1 LPATA
6 YCQRQRTVISVR
18 IRSKRPVKSAGEI
31 EMQGSCFPFN
41 FHEVFSASFMK
52 RSMDNGQDRS
62 SDEAQVGRA
71 VWKLRP
77 ALQAIQDEVTS

>member
-1 LPATA
+1 
-6 YCQRQRTVISVR
+6 
-18 IRSKRPVKSAGEI
+18 
-31 EMQGSCFPFN
+31 
-41 FHEVFSASFMK
+41 MK